1 MLSFTKKPKKTEI
14 SEILCNGCGICVKVC
29 PFDALRII
37 NLPKG
42 IPSQTM
48 HRYGANMFKLFRL
61 PSPKVGQVLGIVG
74 TNGIG
79 KSTALQILNGKTF
92 KPNLGLYNDPP
103 QWTDILK
110 NFRGSELQS
119 FFTKVLEEDYITV
132 FKPQYVDLIPRQIKK
147 GLVGDIIKKK
157 DEGNNSEYF
166 IEALEMGGL
175 LQRDITQLSGGELQR
190 FAVLITLLK
199 DARVYIIDEPTS
211 YLDVKQRLVVSNLIR
226 DLAAGHDGS
235 NYVICVE
242 HDLSVLDYLS
252 DLVCIFYGNAS
263 AYGVVTMP
271 MAVREGINAFLDGFI
286 ETENMRFRDE
296 SLSFKIRDNLEEE
309 VTAPTEKLMH
319 EYPTMTKRYKDF
331 QLDIVAGDFTNSQIL
346 VLLGEN
352 GTGKTTFVRILAG
365 IDKDLRDEV
374 PQMRVSYKPQTISP
388 KFEGSVR
395 DLLWEKIKN
404 PQDTNILFK
413 THIYKPMMMDM
424 IINQD
429 VQKLSG
435 GELQRVALTL
445 CLGKPADVYLIDEPS
460 AYLDCEQR
468 IVTAKSIKRF
478 IMHCHKTAFI
488 VEHDFIM
495 ATYLADRVIVF
506 DGVPGKKCFASKPM
520 GLVEGMNKFLQIL
533 GVTFR
538 RDPSN
543 FRPRINKLNSQK
555 DTEQKHS
562 GNYFSS
568 D

>member
-1 MLSFTKKPKKTEI
+1 
-14 SEILCNGCGICVKVC
+14 
-29 PFDALRII
+29 
-37 NLPKG
+37 
-42 IPSQTM
+42 
-48 HRYGANMFKLFRL
+48 
-61 PSPKVGQVLGIVG
+61 
-74 TNGIG
+74 
-79 KSTALQILNGKTF
+79 
-92 KPNLGLYNDPP
+92 
-103 QWTDILK
+103 
-110 NFRGSELQS
+110 
-119 FFTKVLEEDYITV
+119 
-132 FKPQYVDLIPRQIKK
+132 
-147 GLVGDIIKKK
+147 
-157 DEGNNSEYF
+157 
-166 IEALEMGGL
+166 
-175 LQRDITQLSGGELQR
+175 
-190 FAVLITLLK
+190 
-199 DARVYIIDEPTS
+199 
-211 YLDVKQRLVVSNLIR
+211 LDVKQRLVVSNLIR
-226 DLAAGHDGS
+226 DLAKGNEGS

-286 ETENMRFRDE
+286 DTENMRFRDE

-309 VTAPTEKLMH
+309 VEAPVEKLMH
-319 EYPTMTKRYKDF
+319 EYPSMTKRFKDF
-331 QLDIVAGDFTNSQIL
+331 QLDIVEGDFSNSQIV

-365 IDKDLRDEV
+365 LDKELKDEV
-374 PQMRVSYKPQTISP
+374 PTMRVSYKPQTISP

-404 PQDTNILFK
+404 PQDHNILFK
-413 THIYKPMMMDM
+413 THVFKPMMMDV

-435 GELQRVALTL
+435 GELQRVALVL

-506 DGVPGKKCFASKPM
+506 DGIPAKKCVASKPM

-543 FRPRINKLNSQK
+543 YRPRINKLNSQK
-555 DTEQKHS
+555 DQDQKHS
-562 GNYFSS
+562 GNFFSS